1 MESWNYPKG
10 GSDQYVTTSV
20 GGNATCPSQ
29 NLVDAYETV
38 DGSAV
43 DPDDPYANRDPRF
56 YETILCNGDTFERC
70 YRRIVRGLA
79 LPASTIRTVPRRVT
93 T

>member
-1 MESWNYPKG
+1 MQFDRSSSNPENILDNRPNIGNFNSMETWNYPKG

-20 GGNATCPSQ
+20 GSNATCPSQ

-43 DPDDPYANRDPRF
+43 DPGRSLCEPRPPF
-56 YETILCNGDTFERC
+56 L
-70 YRRIVRGLA
+70 
-79 LPASTIRTVPRRVT
+79 
-93 T
+93 